1 MLVCACRNIRVG
13 DCDPES
19 PNFSPFDH
27 DKAVRYDRRHCSD
40 RMPSPSPKNRLP
52 TLYWLTSVSGCS
64 ELFLNGAEQRSSALP
79 PIYRVRCNFRQLSA
93 MSKLEAE
100 RRFTYSQLNGR
111 DSTTNKRG
119 ATRIAATCDKAPT
132 SLCAAHHRPSSSGPL
147 FFLRLNY
154 SLLGLLSIWRAKI
167 QAFTS

>member
-1 MLVCACRNIRVG
+1 MRTCRFMHVETYALAIAIPG
-13 DCDPES
+13 HPI
-19 PNFSPFDH
+19 FTPFDH

-132 SLCAAHHRPSSSGPL
+132 SLWCGSPNQQ
-147 FFLRLNY
+147 FLR
-154 SLLGLLSIWRAKI
+154 APM
-167 QAFTS
+167 